1 MPTRVRGDCTLE
13 RGKLGP
19 VPVKGVIREGRE
31 PVDGY
36 FVRVSVSWG
45 VCVMCEL
52 YPFVRSCEVCCAE
65 LERSEKK

>member
-19 VPVKGVIREGRE
+19 VPVKGVIR
-31 PVDGY
+31 DGARACRRTL
-36 FVRVSVSWG
+36 FRVSVSWG

-52 YPFVRSCEVCCAE
+52 YPFVRSCEVCSFE
-65 LERSEKK
+65 LER

>member
-36 FVRVSVSWG
+36 FEFPSRG

-52 YPFVRSCEVCCAE
+52 SIH
-65 LERSEKK
+65 S